1 MSLTELLLVAVVA
14 LLVVA
19 VGLLLVLLRAR
30 RLPQAEVE
38 SAVSGAWLKLGL
50 GEQVGRIAG
59 SAEQIQRDY
68 RSLEQLIRAPTERG
82 FLGEIGLEAVLADAL
97 PPDMFGIRERVL
109 EGLVPDANIRS
120 TAGLICI
127 DSKFPLENYR
137 RLLDCSSQAERQR
150 VTRQFLR
157 DVEGHLRKV
166 AEDYVRP
173 ERGSADFAFLYVP
186 SEAVYWFLVTEGYE
200 LLRQWVKQGVQVVS
214 PLTLAHKVELI
225 RAGVHARKLSEEA
238 AEVRAQLL
246 RLGRAFRALDD
257 EWLVFYAT
265 HLKNLTRKGDELDAA
280 YSQLREEFARVASA
294 AGE

>member
-1 MSLTELLLVAVVA
+1 MSLTELLLIAVVT
-14 LLVVA
+14 LLVLAVA
-19 VGLLLVLLRAR
+19 LLLVLLRTR
-30 RLPQAEVE
+30 RMPQAEVE

-137 RLLDCSSQAERQR
+137 RLLECSSESERQR

-166 AEDYVRP
+166 AQDYVRP

-186 SEAVYWFLVTEGYE
+186 SEAVYWFVVTEGYG

-225 RAGVHARKLSEEA
+225 KAGVHARKLSEEA
-238 AEVRAQLL
+238 GEVRKELL
-246 RLGRAFRALDD
+246 RLGHAFRALDD
-257 EWLVFYAT
+257 QWLVFYGT
-265 HLKNLTRKGDELDAA
+265 HLKNLVRKGEEVDAA
-280 YSQLREEFARVASA
+280 YSELREEFARIASA